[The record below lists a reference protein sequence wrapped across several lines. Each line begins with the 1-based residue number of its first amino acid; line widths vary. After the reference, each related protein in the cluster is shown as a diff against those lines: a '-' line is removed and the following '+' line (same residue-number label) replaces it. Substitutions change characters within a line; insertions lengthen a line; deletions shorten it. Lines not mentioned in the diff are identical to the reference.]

1 MANDFL
7 GQILGSV
14 LGNARTGQQSPMGSG
29 GGGLGDLLGGLMG
42 GGAGQAGGGS
52 GGLGGL
58 LGGLIGGGAGQGDN
72 RNGNLGGL
80 GGLGGGMAGMGQGG
94 SGMGGKG
101 GALMLLLLPLAM
113 QWVQR
118 NGGIGGVLER
128 FQNKGYSQQA
138 ASWVSTGE
146 NEELQPQ
153 AVHELMGTEELS
165 RMSQQLGVSQEEV
178 SSGMAKILPEM
189 MSQLTPQGGVPDDGD
204 DVLDRGRSMLEQIMN
219 PGGSVR

>member
-14 LGNARTGQQSPMGSG
+14 LGNARAGQQSPMS

-42 GGAGQAGGGS
+42 GGAGQAGGAY
-52 GGLGGL
+52 GGLGDL
-58 LGGLIGGGAGQGDN
+58 LGGLMGGGAGQGGN
-72 RNGNLGGL
+72 RPADLGGL
-80 GGLGGGMAGMGQGG
+80 GGLGMGQGQSG
-94 SGMGGKG
+94 SGLGNKG

-128 FQNKGYSQQA
+128 FKNKGYSQQA

-153 AVHELMGTEELS
+153 AVNELMGTEELS
-165 RMSQQLGVSQEEV
+165 RMSQQLGVSEEEV
-178 SSGMAKILPEM
+178 SSGMAQILPEM
-189 MSQLTPQGGVPDDGD
+189 VNQLTPQGGVPDDGD
-204 DVLDRGRSMLEQIMN
+204 EVLNRGTSMLEQIMN
-219 PGGSVR
+219 AAQRR